1 MTFCKAINGEG
12 CRKSKTRV
20 RRRLNRSN
28 FLLWR
33 TRSKRRIRNLIN
45 NASLII
51 VHGRSKVVQYY
62 SISVLLDNWGWLVRM
77 TILCNVR
84 RYNPL
89 RVYLH
94 STHQPIFS
102 PFTLFSLWVR
112 PSDIMSIVWFFFHS
126 FYNRRVFSPNF
137 IISRHYPPDA
147 YTYIYRYRYAWLNN
161 NLSVGIWTHNN
172 NIIMTC
178 SYKHNAIK

>member
-20 RRRLNRSN
+20 RRRLRFNRSN
-28 FLLWR
+28 FLLRR

-62 SISVLLDNWGWLVRM
+62 SISVLLDNWGWPVRM

-84 RYNPL
+84 RCNPP

-102 PFTLFSLWVR
+102 PFTLFSLRVR

-126 FYNRRVFSPNF
+126 LYNRGVFSPNF

-147 YTYIYRYRYAWLNN
+147 YTYIYT
-161 NLSVGIWTHNN
+161 GIGTLD
-172 NIIMTC
+172 
-178 SYKHNAIK
+178 

>member
-20 RRRLNRSN
+20 RRRLRFNRSN
-28 FLLWR
+28 FLLER

-51 VHGRSKVVQYY
+51 VHGRSEVVQYY
-62 SISVLLDNWGWLVRM
+62 SISVLLDNWGWPVRM

-84 RYNPL
+84 RCNPP

-102 PFTLFSLWVR
+102 PFALFLLRVR
-112 PSDIMSIVWFFFHS
+112 PSDIMSIV
-126 FYNRRVFSPNF
+126 
-137 IISRHYPPDA
+137 
-147 YTYIYRYRYAWLNN
+147 
-161 NLSVGIWTHNN
+161 
-172 NIIMTC
+172 
-178 SYKHNAIK
+178 